1 MATVSPRRAAACAVA
16 LAGLIS
22 AAPARADEPADPA
35 AWQTAPAIRRSGFVM
50 GAALGFG
57 MASIVG
63 YPNDVKKAGY
73 APYYH
78 VTEVRPAPVVQVW
91 IGGALTDWLN
101 FGVGISST
109 FVLGTGENEARS
121 FAGGFHLEAYPL
133 FHVGEKLRDLGV
145 MLDVGAGAA
154 SIATP
159 SGEKLVDSSAA
170 SLVGGG
176 VFWEGLSFWRF
187 RGGPF
192 LLGNYMWSDTARRP
206 ALFAGF
212 RLSLYS
218 AAPRP

>member
-1 MATVSPRRAAACAVA
+1 MATVSPRCAAACAVA
-16 LAGLIS
+16 LAASTL
-22 AAPARADEPADPA
+22 AAPARADEPAE
-35 AWQTAPAIRRSGFVM
+35 WETAPATRRGGFVV
-50 GAALGFG
+50 GTALGFG
-57 MASIVG
+57 VASLVG

-73 APYYH
+73 LPYYH
-78 VTEVRPAPVVQVW
+78 VTNVRPAPVIQVW
-91 IGGALTDWLN
+91 LGGALADWLN
-101 FGVGISST
+101 FGVGVSST
-109 FVLGTGENEARS
+109 FVLATGENQARS
-121 FAGGFHLEAYPL
+121 FAGLFHLEAYPL
-133 FHVGEKLRDLGV
+133 FYVSDKLRDLGI

-154 SIATP
+154 SLTTP

-176 VFWEGLSFWRF
+176 VFWERLSFWRF